1 VEDIDDDDDDDDDND
16 NSNNNNQQIEL
27 NFALGDFTD
36 SAIALAEE
44 AMKGESN
51 ALDKKESSENEDADD
66 NDE

>member
-1 VEDIDDDDDDDDDND
+1 VEDIDNDDDDDND
-16 NSNNNNQQIEL
+16 DDSNNNSQQIEL

-44 AMKGESN
+44 AMKGEAN
-51 ALDKKESSENEDADD
+51 ALDNKESSENEDADD